1 MNRLLQGVILVSI
14 MIYGL
19 EVHAD
24 PNGRWS
30 SVGMACVAQDNVGT
44 HQNAGGAVAATLG
57 AQDDPDAVQLP
68 GFVVQHKRSITNLL
82 PCLGCTGRPKVPMH
96 LLLDLADSVNS
107 LFVVP
112 VAKRPDDPADGSRQW
127 AHFYM
132 CLPDNPLGCAQSPQ
146 DP

>member
-1 MNRLLQGVILVSI
+1 MLSRVWNRCGVRCWRSVAVLAALLSGLYFAQAVADGGKPLKIDVS
-14 MIYGL
+14 
-19 EVHAD
+19 A
-24 PNGRWS
+24 
-30 SVGMACVAQDNVGT
+30 
-44 HQNAGGAVAATLG
+44 AVAATLG